1 MIEIV
6 EVGPRDGLQ
15 NESATLTTK
24 EKIDFIERAVA
35 AGVGRV
41 EVASFVNPKRVPQM
55 ADAEAVIAGLSPR
68 AKEKAIGLVLNE
80 RGLERALAAGIGEI
94 NYVVAVTDGFAY
106 ANQNT
111 TTEGL
116 LAEWERVAPQVRGA
130 NLRSSVTFSV
140 ALGCPFEGEVRPER
154 VRECVRRV
162 MENPPDEIAF
172 GDTIGAGDPGS
183 VRTLLDEI
191 GNEVNSAVG
200 VRCHFHNTR
209 NVGLANAWVAA
220 EWGATA
226 LDASIGGV
234 GGCPFAPRAT
244 GNIATEDLVWML
256 ERAGYETRTD
266 LARLLDAASFVEKA
280 LGHPIP
286 SMLSKAGPFP
296 AA

>member
-15 NESATLTTK
+15 NESSTLTTK

-41 EVASFVNPKRVPQM
+41 EVASFANPTRVPQM
-55 ADAEAVIAGLSPR
+55 ADAEAVIKGLSQR
-68 AKEKAIGLVLNE
+68 AKERAIGLVLNE
-80 RGLERALAAGIGEI
+80 RGLERALATGIREV

-116 LAEWERVAPQVRGA
+116 LREWGRLAPQARGA
-130 NLRSSVTFSV
+130 KLRSSVTFSV
-140 ALGCPFEGEVRPER
+140 AFGCPFEGEVAPSR

-162 MENPPDEIAF
+162 MENPPDEVAL
-172 GDTIGAGDPGS
+172 GDTIGAADPAS
-183 VRTLLDEI
+183 VKSLLEMI
-191 GNEVNSAVG
+191 AEEVGGRASI
-200 VRCHFHNTR
+200 RCHFHNTR
-209 NVGLANAWVAA
+209 NAGLANAWVAA
-220 EWGATA
+220 EWGVAA

-234 GGCPFAPRAT
+234 GGCPFAPLAT
-244 GNIATEDLVWML
+244 GNIGTEDLVWML
-256 ERAGYETRTD
+256 ERGGYDTGTD
-266 LARLLDAASFVEKA
+266 LSRLLETASFVETA
-280 LGHPIP
+280 LGHSIP

-296 AA
+296 PA